1 VLSEIRTLVSSIL
14 DVDEIRLNQET
25 DLFLLDNWDSLRHIE
40 LITAIEQKFGVRLE
54 GSHIVRIRYLGDIEV
69 ILTEVHTVSN
79 E

>member
-1 VLSEIRTLVSSIL
+1 MLSEIRTLVSSIL

-40 LITAIEQKFGVRLE
+40 LITAIEQKFGVKLE
-54 GSHIVRIRYLGDIEV
+54 GSHIVGIRYLGDIEV